1 MFDQA
6 GLVRETVKWD
16 YEVTTPA
23 QIRPALDRAL
33 SLANSDPK
41 GPVYLMLPRE
51 VLADFVPMGSTPEK
65 PQTSTSRLSAD
76 PAAIEEAA
84 KIIAG
89 AQNPLIITASLGQSP
104 TAVAALGSLAER
116 FAIAVLS
123 HVPKSLCLP
132 TDHPMHMGFAPAR
145 FVAEA
150 DAIVVLECDV
160 PWIPKDTSPPKHCKV
175 IHMGL
180 DPLFAR
186 YGIRNFPCDLAIP
199 GDPALS
205 LPLLVEALDR
215 RSIDKNE
222 VEQRRRDLT
231 AIRESRRTRLD
242 AQYAQVRDQTP
253 IHPIALTRA
262 IDRIKGDAVI
272 INELGVQIDHLNLT
286 APRSYFQQSAAGGLG
301 WGLGAA
307 LGVKLASPDRF
318 VIAVVGD
325 GSYMFGNPTPAHY
338 IARAYDLPVLF
349 VVNNNRGWASVRSE
363 TRAMY
368 PEGYSSRGNQMPLV
382 DLQPSP
388 RFETVVTASDGYGE
402 RVDRP
407 EQLAPALER
416 AVHAVKIEKRQALIN
431 VICQMA

>member
-1 MFDQA
+1 M
-6 GLVRETVKWD
+6 
-16 YEVTTPA
+16 
-23 QIRPALDRAL
+23 
-33 SLANSDPK
+33 
-41 GPVYLMLPRE
+41 
-51 VLADFVPMGSTPEK
+51 
-65 PQTSTSRLSAD
+65 
-76 PAAIEEAA
+76 
-84 KIIAG
+84 
-89 AQNPLIITASLGQSP
+89 
-104 TAVAALGSLAER
+104 
-116 FAIAVLS
+116 
-123 HVPKSLCLP
+123 HV
-132 TDHPMHMGFAPAR
+132 GFAPAR

-231 AIRESRRTRLD
+231 AIRESRRTQLD
-242 AQYAQVRDQTP
+242 AQYAQVHDQTP

>member
-16 YEVTTPA
+16 YEVKTPV

-51 VLADFVPMGSTPEK
+51 VLADPVPVGSTPQA
-65 PQTSTSRLSAD
+65 PQVPTRRLSAD

-84 KIIAG
+84 EIFAR
-89 AQNPLIITASLGQSP
+89 AQKPLIITASLGQNP
-104 TAVAALGSLAER
+104 TAVVALASLAER
-116 FAIAVLS
+116 FAVPVVS
-123 HVPKSLCLP
+123 HVPKSLCLSS
-132 TDHPMHMGFAPAR
+132 DHPMRMGFAPAS
-145 FVAEA
+145 FVTEA
-150 DAIVVLECDV
+150 DAIIVLECDV
-160 PWIPKDTSPPKHCKV
+160 PWIPKDTNPPKHCKI

-205 LPLLVEALDR
+205 LPMLIEALGR
-215 RSIDKNE
+215 RKIDKEE
-222 VEQRRRDLT
+222 VEQRRRSLT
-231 AIRESRRTRLD
+231 AIREARRARLD
-242 AQYAQVRDQTP
+242 AQYARVRDQAP

-262 IDRIKGDAVI
+262 IDWIKGDAVI
-272 INELGVQIDHLNLT
+272 INELGVQIDHLNMT
-286 APRSYFQQSAAGGLG
+286 TMGTYFQQSAAGGLG

-307 LGVKLASPDRF
+307 LGIKLAAPDRF

-338 IARAYDLPVLF
+338 IARAHDLPVLF
-349 VVNNNRGWASVRSE
+349 VVTNNRGWASVRNE
-363 TRAMY
+363 TGSMY
-368 PEGYSSRGNQMPLV
+368 PNGYASHANQMPLV

-388 RFETVVTASDGYGE
+388 RFETIVTASDGYGE
-402 RVDRP
+402 RVERP

-416 AVHAVKIEKRQALIN
+416 AVHAVKIERRQALVN
-431 VICQMA
+431 VVCQTV